1 MIIAHDYHV
10 EYDDNAKAYRVTGRF
25 AAICP
30 DCRRLLSGYDTRKR
44 VVIGD
49 DGKPAVFLLRRFRC
63 RECGKLHL
71 EIRDHQAG
79 HPRRREDLPCRR
91 FHDPALEKVTHPF
104 CLYAN
109 QVGCYRDDAL

>member
-71 EIRDHQAG
+71 EIPDFISPHKHYSAETIRQAIQDG
-79 HPRRREDLPCRR
+79 GKTCPADDSTIRRW
-91 FHDPALEKVTHPF
+91 KK
-104 CLYAN
+104 
-109 QVGCYRDDAL
+109 